1 MNACSIEGVER
12 WRRGNCDTARGELW
26 HSGGGIMTQCEGIYE
41 AVGLVGLGFMRIVEG
56 Q

>member
-12 WRRGNCDTARGELW
+12 WRRGNYGTA
-26 HSGGGIMTQCEGIYE
+26 GGGIVTQREGIYDTVWLE
-41 AVGLVGLGFMRIVEG
+41 GFGFMRIVEG

>member
-1 MNACSIEGVER
+1 MLVPHGKPYAGKLHVRFDEGAGAPDEGR
-12 WRRGNCDTARGELW
+12 SALLY
-26 HSGGGIMTQCEGIYE
+26 CEGIYE